1 MELSIKEAC
10 NAIRDSSNHLQKISS
25 KIPSVDLRLLWS
37 LICGVYNLLLCESR
51 LLLVGQS
58 EMMKASTSGLATNV
72 LMIEIVAWDG
82 EASWYFLPRGCCIN
96 LVIYKKF
103 DQCIFNLNKRSE
115 NWPLFNFEAILCLN
129 CNCYRLHLF
138 LFFVCLPNNIH
149 PFTIRVPILNFFSGI
164 AESLEIHFTRCNFR
178 TKTFHQ
184 R

>member
-1 MELSIKEAC
+1 M
-10 NAIRDSSNHLQKISS
+10 
-25 KIPSVDLRLLWS
+25 WY

-58 EMMKASTSGLATNV
+58 EMMKTSTSGLATNV

-82 EASWYFLPRGCCIN
+82 EASWYVLPRGCYIN
-96 LVIYKKF
+96 LVISYKKF

-115 NWPLFNFEAILCLN
+115 NWPLFNFEAILFLN
-129 CNCYRLHLF
+129 CNCFFYV
-138 LFFVCLPNNIH
+138 FFVFQTTSILLPSEFQFLI
-149 PFTIRVPILNFFSGI
+149 FFSGI

-178 TKTFHQ
+178 TKTFHK

>member
-1 MELSIKEAC
+1 M
-10 NAIRDSSNHLQKISS
+10 
-25 KIPSVDLRLLWS
+25 
-37 LICGVYNLLLCESR
+37 YNLLLCESR

-58 EMMKASTSGLATNV
+58 EMMKTSTSGLATNV

-82 EASWYFLPRGCCIN
+82 EASWYLLPRGCCIN

-138 LFFVCLPNNIH
+138 LCFFFVFQTTSILLPSEFQFLI
-149 PFTIRVPILNFFSGI
+149 FFSGI

-178 TKTFHQ
+178 TKTFHK